1 MACGCDNCT
10 NPECNCA
17 DSSCTCENCSC
28 DCSTSDKG
36 E

>member
-17 DSSCTCENCSC
+17 DSLCTCENCSC
-28 DCSTSDKG
+28 DCNTSDKG